1 MNKLILIWHNEGSN
15 TNVIGELIKEQDYYT
30 FKYTNFELND
40 LQLFSEKGL
49 FPGFFDINT
58 FYKSKFL
65 FQNIKDRLPQENRV
79 DYYNLLEQY
88 NIKNPKDE
96 FEVLTKT
103 EGKINSDNF
112 KFVTQEKLFE
122 LQKNQ

>member
-1 MNKLILIWHNEGSN
+1 MNKLILIWHNEGSKPN
-15 TNVIGELIKEQDYYT
+15 EIGEIVKEKDYYT
-30 FKYTNFELND
+30 FRYTNFELND

-49 FPGFFDINT
+49 FPGFFDINN
-58 FYKSKFL
+58 FYKSNFL

-79 DYYNLLEQY
+79 DYSDLLKQY
-88 NIKNPKDE
+88 NIKNPEDE
-96 FEVLTKT
+96 FEVLEKT

-122 LQKNQ
+122 LQKD